1 MADHL
6 IATVKVVIVKL
17 KLVLKL
23 SLIYYCL
30 ICLHC
35 WTVFTRSRLCELNTV
50 RQRLWVIIFLTV
62 FSGLVKGVL
71 YPKLLK
77 IWREIWCFEDAAE
90 VRPNHSY
97 SCLFSI
103 FIGILVPEVQN
114 LRQLVGDVL
123 DKDVSA
129 VLGDVISSGG

>member
-6 IATVKVVIVKL
+6 IATVNVVIEKL
-17 KLVLKL
+17 KLVLEL

-35 WTVFTRSRLCELNTV
+35 WTVFTRSRLCELDTV
-50 RQRLWVIIFLTV
+50 RQRLWIIIFLTV
-62 FSGLVKGVL
+62 VSGLVKSFL

-77 IWREIWCFEDAAE
+77 VWGEIWSFEDTAE

-97 SCLFSI
+97 SCLLSI
-103 FIGILVPEVQN
+103 FIGILVPELQN

>member
-1 MADHL
+1 M
-6 IATVKVVIVKL
+6 
-17 KLVLKL
+17 
-23 SLIYYCL
+23 
-30 ICLHC
+30 
-35 WTVFTRSRLCELNTV
+35 
-50 RQRLWVIIFLTV
+50 RQRLWIIIFLTV
-62 FSGLVKGVL
+62 VSGLVKSFL

-77 IWREIWCFEDAAE
+77 VWGEIWSFEDTAE
-90 VRPNHSY
+90 LRPNHSY

-103 FIGILVPEVQN
+103 FIGILVPELQN

>member
-6 IATVKVVIVKL
+6 IATVNVVIVKL
-17 KLVLKL
+17 KLLLKL

-35 WTVFTRSRLCELNTV
+35 WTVFSRSRLCELNTV
-50 RQRLWVIIFLTV
+50 RQRLWLIIILTV
-62 FSGLVKGVL
+62 VSGLVKSVL

-77 IWREIWCFEDAAE
+77 IWGEIWCVEDAAE

-123 DKDVSA
+123 DKDVST
-129 VLGDVISSGG
+129 VLGDVIFPGG